1 MTAHRRK
8 KKNRD
13 SIGAGGQYPL
23 WPDENG
29 LVNPPLFSHAQLNVS
44 QLQHLP
50 RSPRAEKRRALRL
63 LRSRSFS
70 SWLLSKNLVVVGF
83 GVVRR
88 RIFDQWLS
96 ALLENSDFG
105 AVSVSHAIG
114 VAVADLGLDREEV
127 IRLLA
132 RATADHGDFKS
143 DGVIVMAR

>member
-1 MTAHRRK
+1 
-8 KKNRD
+8 
-13 SIGAGGQYPL
+13 
-23 WPDENG
+23 
-29 LVNPPLFSHAQLNVS
+29 
-44 QLQHLP
+44 
-50 RSPRAEKRRALRL
+50 
-63 LRSRSFS
+63 
-70 SWLLSKNLVVVGF
+70 LSKNLVVVGF